1 MSTKHFAN
9 CKTIEEL
16 KVRYKKLIKT
26 HHPDNGGDM
35 ETMQDINVEYDH
47 LFNVLKHIHNAKT
60 ENKENQNEEKPEE
73 FRNIINSLINLEGL
87 IIEICGSWIWLSGNT
102 FKFKDTIK
110 QMGFKY
116 APNKKMW
123 YLGKLR
129 GRQRKPQSMDDIR
142 NKYGS
147 DVYISKRVL
156 QLEN

>member
-1 MSTKHFAN
+1 
-9 CKTIEEL
+9 
-16 KVRYKKLIKT
+16 
-26 HHPDNGGDM
+26 
-35 ETMQDINVEYDH
+35 
-47 LFNVLKHIHNAKT
+47 LKHIHNAKT
-60 ENKENQNEEKPEE
+60 ENKDNQNEEQPEE
-73 FRNIINSLINLEGL
+73 FRKIINTLINLEGL

-116 APNKKMW
+116 ASNKKMW
-123 YLGKLR
+123 YLGKLK

-147 DVYISKRVL
+147 DVYISTRVL